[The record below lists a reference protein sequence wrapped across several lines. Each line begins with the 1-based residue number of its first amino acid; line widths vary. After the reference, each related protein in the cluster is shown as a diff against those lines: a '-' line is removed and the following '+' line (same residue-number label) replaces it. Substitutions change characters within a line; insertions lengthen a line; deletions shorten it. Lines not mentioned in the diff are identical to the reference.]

1 MNKIDD
7 LCFFLYC
14 IRTNHQ
20 KILGILHMTTMV
32 KIYKL
37 SFFSF
42 SLVILFGI
50 TMVIAQDGPLDGK
63 VFVGQYLE
71 NHKKA
76 VKEDKISFIN
86 GEFYSVAYGQRGF
99 EKGMY
104 VTRVEEDK
112 IYFEAETV
120 SPKRGKIEWR
130 GFVHGDSIEVKYR
143 WSKKGWLSDTVK
155 DFSFNG
161 ILKQ

>member
-1 MNKIDD
+1 
-7 LCFFLYC
+7 
-14 IRTNHQ
+14 
-20 KILGILHMTTMV
+20 MTSMV

-63 VFVGQYLE
+63 VFVGQYRE

-76 VKEDKISFIN
+76 VKEDELSFMN
-86 GEFYSVAYGQRGF
+86 GEFYSVGYGQRGF
-99 EKGMY
+99 DKGVY
-104 VTRVEEDK
+104 TARVEEDK

>member
-1 MNKIDD
+1 
-7 LCFFLYC
+7 
-14 IRTNHQ
+14 
-20 KILGILHMTTMV
+20 MTSMV

-37 SFFSF
+37 SFFSL

-50 TMVIAQDGPLDGK
+50 TIVIAQEGPLDGK
-63 VFVGQYLE
+63 VFVGQYRE

-76 VKEDKISFIN
+76 VKEDKLSFRN
-86 GEFYSVAYGQRGF
+86 GEFYSVGYGQRGF
-99 EKGMY
+99 EKGVY
-104 VTRVEEDK
+104 VAIVEEDK
-112 IYFEAETV
+112 IYLDAETV

-130 GFVHGDSIEVKYR
+130 GIVHGDSIEVKYR

-161 ILKQ
+161 TLKQ